1 MGLISGNDLIAYD
14 MDLGRAEGEE
24 SKIQA
29 RFIHGTA
36 FTMTFWSFRPGAMI
50 PEHKHEHETLT
61 TVLSGALRLTVDG
74 HTMILRAG
82 DSGLVPSWQFM
93 MLKYLRNLKSSMFT
107 RRCVRIM
114 WHVSRERTKPIFGPH
129 RNRQNSLW
137 NSKIC

>member
-1 MGLISGNDLIAYD
+1 MGLISGKDLIAYD

-36 FTMTFWSFRPGAMI
+36 FTMTFWSFRPGAVI

-61 TVLSGALRLTVDG
+61 TVLSGALRLTIDG

-82 DSGLVPSWQFM
+82 DSGLVPSWAVHDAEVLEESEIIDVYTPVREDYVARQQG
-93 MLKYLRNLKSSMFT
+93 KNETYLQTSQKQA
-107 RRCVRIM
+107 
-114 WHVSRERTKPIFGPH
+114 E
-129 RNRQNSLW
+129 
-137 NSKIC
+137 